1 MKKAGLYLFLL
12 LLLACDLENRQ
23 EQLVETLVETDLA
36 FSEMSRK
43 MGMNRAFMEYC
54 ANEAV
59 LLREN
64 TMPLKGAASIAEA
77 LSQSNDSAF
86 TLTWAPLYAMV
97 AKSGDLGYT
106 YGTFT
111 MTTKETGASSK
122 GSYVSVWI
130 QEEGSWKW
138 VLDSG
143 NEGLGEE

>member
-1 MKKAGLYLFLL
+1 MLL
-12 LLLACDLENRQ
+12 MFSCNTGNRQ
-23 EQLVETLVETDLA
+23 ENNAETLIEADLA
-36 FSEMSRK
+36 FSEMSRE
-43 MGMNRAFMEYC
+43 MGMNRAFIEFC
-54 ANEAV
+54 ADEAV

-64 TMPLKGAASIAEA
+64 AMPLKGAGMIAKA

-86 TLTWAPLYAMV
+86 TLTWVPLHAMV

-111 MTTKETGASSK
+111 MTLKETGTSSR

-130 QEEGSWKW
+130 QEEDSWKW